1 LGENDKKQAAVWH
14 PHSISRRGAETI
26 QISLRTAT
34 FRGAVGRGSGRDADF
49 HAVYNQGV
57 LVSEF
62 QYELPEEL
70 IAQEPL
76 ADRAGS
82 RMLHVHSSG
91 ELSDRRFR
99 EFPELLRVGDL
110 VVFNDTRE
118 CDRRSQS
125 PPFDK
130 LRAGFL
136 AKDARNGAPGVCS
149 WAD

>member
-1 LGENDKKQAAVWH
+1 M
-14 PHSISRRGAETI
+14 
-26 QISLRTAT
+26 
-34 FRGAVGRGSGRDADF
+34 
-49 HAVYNQGV
+49 

-110 VVFNDTRE
+110 VVFNDTRVFPARLYG
-118 CDRRSQS
+118 RRSGGSVTEDHNPHPSTSSGQAFS
-125 PPFDK
+125 QKTREMGHPNSFILLGCLLFRCAGVHHVAGS
-130 LRAGFL
+130 LRLPAFFSRVRAQH
-136 AKDARNGAPGVCS
+136 AKSG
-149 WAD
+149 